1 MRCTAQV
8 RGLQHRSTRLRL
20 HVELPLERCSQW
32 PVLCDIHSDI
42 LLLVNNNKEPSI
54 HWIHSLIPGVSFGK
68 FFALL
73 PLNITLPHSLFSFIL
88 GSHCTYVES
97 FYDASLFSY
106 IILCTFHSYHWI
118 LIVQSGCFLLG
129 CSPSVIHSSA
139 VSYLRFTSSTKFLS
153 TSPFPLAF
161 MKYSF

>member
-1 MRCTAQV
+1 MLETGHVGLGRLSVKDEIFVYLFLFFKCLIQRLLFPSIIEFIIYLSLRGMRCTAQV

-32 PVLCDIHSDI
+32 PVLCDIHSDV
-42 LLLVNNNKEPSI
+42 LLLVNNNQEPSI

-106 IILCTFHSYHWI
+106 IILCTFHSYH
-118 LIVQSGCFLLG
+118 
-129 CSPSVIHSSA
+129 
-139 VSYLRFTSSTKFLS
+139 
-153 TSPFPLAF
+153 
-161 MKYSF
+161 